1 MIQIPFG
8 EFISIKAR
16 FHNKMNF
23 SIDLNNLKLE
33 FQPENKF
40 NILPLSISILG
51 GGYTDVI
58 LQASPLEL
66 GICQVF
72 LDLLCITYE

>member
-1 MIQIPFG
+1 
-8 EFISIKAR
+8 
-16 FHNKMNF
+16 MNF

-40 NILPLSISILG
+40 DILPLSISILG
-51 GGYTDVI
+51 RGYIDVI

-66 GICQVF
+66 GICQVHYISRHF
-72 LDLLCITYE
+72 KSF